1 MSARQAEQI
10 KLCLRPSW
18 SLLELP
24 EQVGQHERSASADNR
39 CSDSD
44 SETETDANE
53 DFDVPC

>member
-24 EQVGQHERSASADNR
+24 EQVGQPERSAAADHR
-39 CSDSD
+39 CSESD
-44 SETETDANE
+44 SETDANE
-53 DFDVPC
+53 DFNVPS